1 MKASQFRDLT
11 EEELQQKLTDLKD
24 DLFRLRI
31 RHSVARL
38 ENPMRLKEV
47 KRDIARVQTIFRELQ
62 LKRVEGASGVA
73 NAVEAPK

>member
-11 EEELQQKLTDLKD
+11 EEELQQKLADLKD

-31 RHSVARL
+31 RHSVAKL

-47 KRDIARVQTIFRELQ
+47 KRDIARVQTVVRELQ
-62 LKRVEGASGVA
+62 LKKEKGASGVA